1 MIKLFIKDDAFHP
14 VRASEGNLLACL
26 HFYEANLNII
36 CRRIDPVLGDFV
48 YVSTFFGKWT
58 CSAKKKSI
66 CISIK
71 CITLFRMKGVHI
83 MERFFKYNCK
93 SETTCNPSNYITLKE
108 GWLSVGSFK
117 VVFEEGRRLDSEHE
131 AQIASDYL
139 KFAPWR
145 DRTNFKKLIYLFC
158 DLIQIL
164 NF

>member
-14 VRASEGNLLACL
+14 VRASEGNLLPCL

-71 CITLFRMKGVHI
+71 CITISYEGCAHHGKV
-83 MERFFKYNCK
+83 FKYNCK
-93 SETTCNPSNYITLKE
+93 YENTCYPSNFCLLNKHLHSHQPSMNNQLRGGTKYP
-108 GWLSVGSFK
+108 G
-117 VVFEEGRRLDSEHE
+117 EGRGGEVEVVRLH
-131 AQIASDYL
+131 Y
-139 KFAPWR
+139 
-145 DRTNFKKLIYLFC
+145 RT
-158 DLIQIL
+158 
-164 NF
+164 

>member
-14 VRASEGNLLACL
+14 VRASEGNLLPCL

-93 SETTCNPSNYITLKE
+93 SETTCNPSNFGL
-108 GWLSVGSFK
+108 
-117 VVFEEGRRLDSEHE
+117 
-131 AQIASDYL
+131 
-139 KFAPWR
+139 
-145 DRTNFKKLIYLFC
+145 
-158 DLIQIL
+158 L
-164 NF
+164 NKHLYSHQPTTKPFHCHYPSQLQALWVLLTMCIP

>member
-14 VRASEGNLLACL
+14 VRASEGNLLPCL

-93 SETTCNPSNYITLKE
+93 SETTCNPSNFCLLNKHWHSRQPSTKPSNCHY
-108 GWLSVGSFK
+108 SVGCHCFRKIKSCH
-117 VVFEEGRRLDSEHE
+117 SP
-131 AQIASDYL
+131 Q
-139 KFAPWR
+139 R
-145 DRTNFKKLIYLFC
+145 DPPQKLQF
-158 DLIQIL
+158 
-164 NF
+164 NE